1 MGKKKTSKRNRG
13 YIRRRIRER
22 VSRNGETRLNTDQGK
37 NVKRRHHI
45 KENVPRGGSSQPNH
59 HFLKFGC
66 MNDDP
71 NWALVWLAFGTCEV
85 PSAERQSI
93 TGRLIPICIDAAR
106 IEFLSERN

>member
-22 VSRNGETRLNTDQGK
+22 VSRNGETKLNTDQGK

-66 MNDDP
+66 MNVDGI
-71 NWALVWLAFGTCEV
+71 NEASRCGVEALLQTRNYDVRYISIRVLA
-85 PSAERQSI
+85 
-93 TGRLIPICIDAAR
+93 
-106 IEFLSERN
+106 